1 MLERIATG
9 VPASWT
15 HAEEWRERICA
26 WAAACSR
33 IVVNDRSGL
42 ERAAA
47 LLNLDEDHFACIP
60 NGFDPIFF
68 PAPIDRR
75 AHWRR
80 YLVEEPRGWRPG
92 EPPGTVSYMERDLAA
107 LDGVVLLAVGRFT
120 EVKRLSLL
128 IEAFDRAQAELDERA
143 ALVLIGGHPGEWEG
157 EHPLETIERT
167 GARNVFLAGWHR
179 HDELPP
185 SLRAGDLLVH
195 ASVWEAF
202 GQVLVEAM
210 ACGLPVI
217 AVERGGPATIVAD
230 PETGWLVEPDD
241 VEALARAI
249 SAAIDDDADRQ
260 RRGERAQVE
269 AVERYSWSHLGG
281 EMAEVVR
288 AVDTATTPERR
299 A

>member
-1 MLERIATG
+1 
-9 VPASWT
+9 
-15 HAEEWRERICA
+15 
-26 WAAACSR
+26 
-33 IVVNDRSGL
+33 
-42 ERAAA
+42 
-47 LLNLDEDHFACIP
+47 
-60 NGFDPIFF
+60 
-68 PAPIDRR
+68 
-75 AHWRR
+75 
-80 YLVEEPRGWRPG
+80 
-92 EPPGTVSYMERDLAA
+92 MERDLAA

-120 EVKRLSLL
+120 EVKRLPLL
-128 IEAFDRAQAELDERA
+128 IEAFDRAQDGFDEPV

-157 EHPLETIERT
+157 EHPLETIERI

-179 HDELPP
+179 HDELPR

-241 VEALARAI
+241 VEALTRAI
-249 SAAIDDDADRQ
+249 AAAVDDAAGRR
-260 RRGERAQVE
+260 RRGGRARVA
-269 AVERYSWSHLGG
+269 AVARYSWSHLGG
-281 EMAEVVR
+281 RLAEVVR
-288 AVDTATTPERR
+288 AVGTAATPEGR